1 MSNNRF
7 RKTVVATAIV
17 ALSASGGAW
26 LALHPQAQPIA
37 PVHAA
42 NEAGQVVVPQAPRS
56 AVLPSFADLV
66 QAYGPA
72 VVNITVS
79 QRIQPTAMDESNPLA
94 PFFNQQPQRQGR
106 VVRGLGSGFILSNDG
121 YIMTNAHVVDGATSV
136 NVKLTDRREFK
147 ARVVGVDKRT
157 DVAIVKIEAT
167 DLPTVKIG
175 SPDDS
180 RIGDWVV
187 AIGSPFGFENS
198 VTSGI
203 LSAKSRSLP
212 SDNYVG
218 FLQTDVPINP
228 GNSGGPLFNL
238 QGEVIGI
245 NSQIFSESGGY
256 MGIAFAIP
264 IDVAMKVAG
273 DLRSSGHVTRGQLGA
288 MVSEVNAPL
297 AKSLKLPEVAGA
309 VVVAVE
315 PGSAAEK
322 AGVEPG
328 DVIRKFNNTPVLS
341 SIDLPRLVADIKPGS
356 KATLDIWR
364 NGASKTIDATVQ
376 QLKEEKLASASD
388 NQSKLGL
395 AVRPLSPDEQREVHA
410 KGLVVEQVT
419 GAAEQAGVQSGDIV
433 LMAGGKPVTSVADLR
448 KQVETADGVL
458 PLIVQR
464 DSVKTFIPVPLG

>member
-26 LALHPQAQPIA
+26 LALHPQSQPIA

-42 NEAGQVVVPQAPRS
+42 SEAGQVVVPQAPRS

-79 QRIQPTAMDESNPLA
+79 QRLQPTAMDESNPLA

-106 VVRGLGSGFILSNDG
+106 VVRGLGSGFILSRDG

-147 ARVVGVDKRT
+147 ARVIGVDKRT
-157 DVAIVKIEAT
+157 DVAVVKIDAA

-175 SPDDS
+175 SPDSS

-273 DLRSSGHVTRGQLGA
+273 DLRTDGHVTRGQLGA
-288 MVSEVNAPL
+288 MVSEVSAPL
-297 AKSLKLPEVAGA
+297 AKSLKLPDVSGA
-309 VVVAVE
+309 VVVAVQ

-322 AGVEPG
+322 AGIEPG
-328 DVIRKFNNTPVLS
+328 DVIRRFNASAVQS

-356 KATLDIWR
+356 KATLEVWR
-364 NGASKTIDATVQ
+364 NGASRTLDATVQ
-376 QLKEEKLASASD
+376 ALQEEKVASASD
-388 NQSKLGL
+388 SQSKLGL
-395 AVRPLSPDEQREVHA
+395 AVRPLSPDEQREVHS
-410 KGLVVEQVT
+410 KGLVVEQAT
-419 GAAEQAGVQSGDIV
+419 GAAEQAGV
-433 LMAGGKPVTSVADLR
+433 
-448 KQVETADGVL
+448 
-458 PLIVQR
+458 
-464 DSVKTFIPVPLG
+464 

>member
-1 MSNNRF
+1 MSNTRF
-7 RKTVVATAIV
+7 SKTVIAAAVI
-17 ALSASGGAW
+17 ALGAGGGAW
-26 LALHPQAQPIA
+26 IASHPQAQPI
-37 PVHAA
+37 VAA
-42 NEAGQVVVPQAPRS
+42 EAAGEVVVPQAPRS

-79 QRIQPTAMDESNPLA
+79 QKVQPTGLDDSNPLA
-94 PFFNQQPQRQGR
+94 PFFNQQPGRGEAR
-106 VVRGLGSGFILSNDG
+106 VVHGMGSGFVISRDGFIL
-121 YIMTNAHVVDGATSV
+121 TNAHVVDGATSV

-157 DVAIVKIEAT
+157 DVAVVKIDAT

-175 SPDDS
+175 SPDGS

-203 LSAKSRSLP
+203 LSAKRRSLP
-212 SDNYVG
+212 NDNYVG

-273 DLRSSGHVTRGQLGA
+273 DLEASGHVTRGQLGA
-288 MVSEVNAPL
+288 MVSEISAPL
-297 AKSLKLPEVAGA
+297 AKSLKLPDVSGA
-309 VVVAVE
+309 VVVQVE
-315 PGSAAEK
+315 PDSAAAK
-322 AGVEPG
+322 AGIEPG
-328 DVIRKFNNTPVLS
+328 DVIRSFAGHKVEN
-341 SIDLPRLVADIKPGS
+341 SIDLPRLVAETKPGTRS
-356 KATLDIWR
+356 QVEVWR
-364 NGASKTIDATVQ
+364 DGASRTIDATVS
-376 QLKEEKLASASD
+376 QLKDEKVASSQD
-388 NQSKLGL
+388 SRGKLGL
-395 AVRPLSPDEQREVHA
+395 QVRPLTPDEQREVKS
-410 KGLVVEQVT
+410 KGLVVEQVA
-419 GAAEQAGVQSGDIV
+419 GAAALAGIQEGDIV
-433 LMAGGKPVTSVADLR
+433 LMAGGKPVTSVDELR
-448 KQVETADGVL
+448 RQIDRAGDDGVL
-458 PLIVQR
+458 PLLVQR
-464 DSVKTFIPVPLG
+464 DSQRAFIPVPLG